1 MNRWHRLPVASSGG
15 SAGRHPCVRWRAAAV
30 RRLAFLG
37 LLLAVALLPPAAGV
51 RAASPGG
58 AAEGPS
64 CVTFPGVPQGYDWSW
79 AEAAP
84 GELSLRVGQTLV
96 AQARPAAPAAAP
108 PVGRTEFSVC
118 ARLHS
123 ADDPLVRPLP
133 LRRSVTDSGAVQLT
147 VQLRGAFPFWVRR
160 PAQVALEI
168 SGASPLAPPLLRQAI
183 VLSERGF
190 CVVIT
195 LAFMAV
201 FYGLLAKG
209 VHDFYAPQAAG
220 DRRLPILR
228 HLDPIVVSAGGYG
241 SASLANLQIFWF
253 TLIVVGLLVY
263 AWLVTGSILNPSAD
277 VLWLLGIASGTKVVA
292 EGIGSFRQR
301 LSLDNSNWLELH
313 RLLRNEQ
320 EINPAESAR
329 WRDLVL
335 ANGTLEPS
343 RYQLLVFGFLIGIS
357 LLFGNIS
364 VIQSFEVPEFFRTLQ
379 GLSSGFYLFG
389 KAVSPNA
396 IQELE
401 QRITDLRSR
410 EAPLPLSEDDRAYL
424 RSLIASIYG
433 PAAVGEGLAAA

>member
-1 MNRWHRLPVASSGG
+1 M
-15 SAGRHPCVRWRAAAV
+15 
-30 RRLAFLG
+30 
-37 LLLAVALLPPAAGV
+37 
-51 RAASPGG
+51 
-58 AAEGPS
+58 
-64 CVTFPGVPQGYDWSW
+64 
-79 AEAAP
+79 
-84 GELSLRVGQTLV
+84 
-96 AQARPAAPAAAP
+96 
-108 PVGRTEFSVC
+108 
-118 ARLHS
+118 
-123 ADDPLVRPLP
+123 
-133 LRRSVTDSGAVQLT
+133 
-147 VQLRGAFPFWVRR
+147 
-160 PAQVALEI
+160 
-168 SGASPLAPPLLRQAI
+168 
-183 VLSERGF
+183 LSERGF
-190 CVVIT
+190 CVAIT
-195 LAFMAV
+195 LAFMGV

-209 VHDFYAPQAAG
+209 VHDFYAPQRTG
-220 DRRLPILR
+220 ERRRQLLR
-228 HLDPIVVSAGGYG
+228 NLDPIVVSAGGYG
-241 SASLANLQIFWF
+241 SASLSNLQIFWF

-263 AWLVTGSILNPSAD
+263 AWVVTGSILNPSAD

-313 RLLRNEQ
+313 RLLRNER

-401 QRITDLRSR
+401 QRITDLRFR
-410 EAPLPLSEDDRAYL
+410 ATPLPPNENDRAYL

-433 PAAVGEGLAAA
+433 PAAVGEGLDDADSAWRWIGN